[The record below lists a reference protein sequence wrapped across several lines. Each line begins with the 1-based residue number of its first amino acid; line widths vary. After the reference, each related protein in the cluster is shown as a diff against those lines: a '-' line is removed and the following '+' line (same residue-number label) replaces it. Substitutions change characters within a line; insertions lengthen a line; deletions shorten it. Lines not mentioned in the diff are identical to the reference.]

1 MMCGYNLPYIPPRT
15 HCPWDDDPPVTKE
28 EALKQIEEDA
38 YEDDEEYL
46 SLSDEEQ
53 NAILEEQ
60 FECLYKL
67 AYVEPESEEHYYVE
81 A

>member
-1 MMCGYNLPYIPPRT
+1 MMCGYNLPYIPPGT

-28 EALKQIEEDA
+28 EALKLIEEDA

-46 SLSDEEQ
+46 SLSAEEQ

-60 FECLYKL
+60 FECLYKF
-67 AYVEPESEEHYYVE
+67 AFEEPETCERFYEL

>member
-1 MMCGYNLPYIPPRT
+1 MCGYNLPYIPPRT

-28 EALKQIEEDA
+28 EALKLIEEDA

-46 SLSDEEQ
+46 ALNDKER

>member
-1 MMCGYNLPYIPPRT
+1 MCGYNLPYIPPRT

-28 EALKQIEEDA
+28 EALKLIEEDA

-46 SLSDEEQ
+46 ALNDKER

-60 FECLYKL
+60 FECQYKF
-67 AYVEPESEEHYYVE
+67 AYEEPESCERFYVL